1 MHLGSMEKFLLF
13 LFYLACMLGMV
24 FLIVSGALGG
34 FRPAWRYMM
43 GILIRHI
50 AALAAL
56 GIVVAAIFGWWA
68 A

>member
-1 MHLGSMEKFLLF
+1 
-13 LFYLACMLGMV
+13 MLGMV

-56 GIVVAAIFGWWA
+56 GIVVAAIFGWWVN
-68 A
+68 

>member
-34 FRPAWRYMM
+34 FRPAWRYM

-50 AALAAL
+50 TALAAL
-56 GIVVAAIFGWWA
+56 GIMVAAIIGWWVN
-68 A
+68 